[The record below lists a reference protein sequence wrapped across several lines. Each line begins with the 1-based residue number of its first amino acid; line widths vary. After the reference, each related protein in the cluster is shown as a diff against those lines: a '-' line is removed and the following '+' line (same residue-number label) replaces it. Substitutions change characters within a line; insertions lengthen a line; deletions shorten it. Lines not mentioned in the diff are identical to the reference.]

1 MAQLNFYDIVNMEH
15 TRISIPHSSHFTM
28 GTSPYYAHQ
37 HGLAIDIYHSL
48 PLENYEVFSPVSG
61 VIEKIKT
68 LRAPKPRFIGGID
81 KDYLTLIRN
90 PRNEGIVYKFLHVKP
105 NGKVGDRIQVGDS
118 MGTTIRNGYFA
129 YWSSPHL
136 HLEVRTFDNAIRAS
150 GGIPF
155 SLSIQKENQKFN
167 TNKPMTNRVPLKI
180 HSSYPEFT
188 LAHLPEHLYHQISPI
203 YGAKAIIDETNCILD
218 GGIPHYKIGTI
229 ITLNNLNLNKT
240 NQIWFIGTKIG
251 AIDKTRDG
259 FGFFKFDRNLKFFL
273 NSKEIRGISLYL
285 AKFPPLIKLIHKD
298 LKQFSFKPK
307 SNQSLNLVA
316 E

>member
-1 MAQLNFYDIVNMEH
+1 MDELQFYDIVNMED
-15 TRISIPHSSHFTM
+15 TRVSIPHSSHFTI

-68 LRAPKPRFIGGID
+68 LRAPKPRFSGGID

-90 PRNEGIVYKFLHVKP
+90 PRNEGIVYKILHVKP
-105 NGKVGDRIQVGDS
+105 SIKMGDRIQVGDS

-136 HLEVRTFDNAIRAS
+136 HIEVRTSDNAIRAS

-155 SLSIQKENQKFN
+155 SLAIKEESQKPSTK
-167 TNKPMTNRVPLKI
+167 KRMTNQIPVEI

-188 LAHLPEHLYHQISPI
+188 LAHLPEHFYHQISPI
-203 YGAKAIIDETNCILD
+203 YGASAIIDDTNCILD

-229 ITLNNLNLNKT
+229 IALYNLNLNKT
-240 NQIWFIGTKIG
+240 NRIWFIGTKIG

-259 FGFFKFDRNLKFFL
+259 FGFFKFNRNLKFFL
-273 NSKEIRGISLYL
+273 NSKEILGISLYL

-298 LKQFSFKPK
+298 LNQFSFKPK
-307 SNQSLNLVA
+307 SNQSLTLIA